1 MPEQSD
7 IMLVVERGVPGVQAF
22 PLDQDVSLLGASQS
36 SDIFLDNPYVSRM
49 HAQIIQEQDGWAI
62 RDLDSKN
69 GTFVNGVRLR
79 DEGRLLE
86 SGDRIELAEGQ
97 VVLRFLK
104 RGATVTM
111 SSTAAKESGDLLVDS
126 KTREVWVLG
135 KKIETSLSR
144 KEFDV
149 LDLLN
154 KRRGEACS
162 KDEIAAVGWPERDT
176 GDVGDQEIEQS
187 IRRLRLRIEPDPSN
201 PRFIITIRGYGYKL
215 AQQ

>member
-1 MPEQSD
+1 M
-7 IMLVVERGVPGVQAF
+7 
-22 PLDQDVSLLGASQS
+22 
-36 SDIFLDNPYVSRM
+36 
-49 HAQIIQEQDGWAI
+49 
-62 RDLDSKN
+62 
-69 GTFVNGVRLR
+69 
-79 DEGRLLE
+79 
-86 SGDRIELAEGQ
+86 
-97 VVLRFLK
+97 K
-104 RGATVTM
+104 RGAPVTM